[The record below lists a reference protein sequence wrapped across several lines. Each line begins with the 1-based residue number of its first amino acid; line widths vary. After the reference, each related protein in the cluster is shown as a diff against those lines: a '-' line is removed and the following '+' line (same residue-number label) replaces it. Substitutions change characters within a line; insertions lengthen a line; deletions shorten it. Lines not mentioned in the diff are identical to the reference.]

1 MIGNLWDLFGQEKP
15 RTIVVKMDLDTR
27 RQLDMLCKYYQR
39 TKQEII
45 VALILNEKRKS
56 EDDRIKG
63 NKLEASKKSRA
74 KQNKTMF
81 RVSENI
87 KQTYDELTHEKGAK
101 NYLFIK
107 SWIHNEYKEI
117 MGETNGV

>member
-63 NKLEASKKSRA
+63 NKLETSKKSRA
-74 KQNKTMF
+74 EQNKTMF

-87 KQTYDELTHEKGAK
+87 KQTYDELTHEKGVK